1 MNDSDIPILVGLARI
16 APDTAAESPDWA
28 DVLRRAR
35 ADRSE
40 RPVPAPLPTTL
51 QPVPD
56 GLGWGTRPIRAAVT
70 AASRTVAA
78 ESGFH
83 GWGTRRF

>member
-1 MNDSDIPILVGLARI
+1 MNDSDIRILVGLARI
-16 APDTAAESPDWA
+16 APDTTAVPPDWA

-35 ADRSE
+35 AGRSE
-40 RPVPAPLPTTL
+40 RPVPASNPTGP

-56 GLGWGTRPIRAAVT
+56 GLGWGTRPIRATVT